1 MAKIKIKGVRTM
13 IFDYEMIRRLMG
25 LCVIVCIIC
34 MMILAVQLAEWT
46 DERNKKDE
54 EYRKE
59 RESFENKNKN
69 I

>member
-1 MAKIKIKGVRTM
+1 M

-34 MMILAVQLAEWT
+34 MMILAVQLAGWT

-59 RESFENKNKN
+59 RKRFENKNKN